1 MFENGPQL
9 EQLDEV
15 HVRELLPLDAHVD
28 RIFRARALELVET
41 KLRGGGARRRNS
53 LRGARRT
60 RRARVVELALE
71 RRVVLVAEVYRQLF
85 LRGVGAREPRRARA
99 ARTSSSF
106 GSLMRIVPS
115 SVHFINSGCSCGGR
129 IWT

>member
-41 KLRGGGARRRNS
+41 KLRGGGERRWNF
-53 LRGARRT
+53 AT
-60 RRARVVELALE
+60 RSPQDAARAR
-71 RRVVLVAEVYRQLF
+71 
-85 LRGVGAREPRRARA
+85 
-99 ARTSSSF
+99 
-106 GSLMRIVPS
+106 
-115 SVHFINSGCSCGGR
+115 C
-129 IWT
+129 